1 MRLFPFMSED
11 EFLQL
16 HSDWLA
22 QARGEA
28 ASNFL
33 IHLGV
38 PAFLIKL
45 DRSGAWHED
54 MAGMDPLDPSQRR
67 VDLIGCLEG
76 FYKVTPTVK
85 QAPWPGHRP

>member
-1 MRLFPFMSED
+1 MKSGT
-11 EFLQL
+11 
-16 HSDWLA
+16 SSI
-22 QARGEA
+22 A
-28 ASNFL
+28 AECGCFHLCLKMNFCNCTVTG
-33 IHLGV
+33 GV

-76 FYKVTPTVK
+76 SYKVPPTVK
-85 QAPWPGHRP
+85 LAPWPGHRS